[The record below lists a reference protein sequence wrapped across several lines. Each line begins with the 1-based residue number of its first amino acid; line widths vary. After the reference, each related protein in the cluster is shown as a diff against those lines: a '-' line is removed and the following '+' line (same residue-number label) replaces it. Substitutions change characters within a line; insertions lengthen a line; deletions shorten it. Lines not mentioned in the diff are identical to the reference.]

1 MSKVSAALSKAGWN
15 QHKLYAKTV
24 WIFKWGHLTSFNLP
38 ALNLLNQ
45 LASFLPHCSCCPFT
59 LLCFPALSTSHLY
72 YILPLSSPF
81 SIIKYFSSLLRHLQ
95 PWSFARFSYTLD
107 FFLTLS
113 CLLEQSNNTASS
125 SCSSL
130 WTSSSPAS
138 DGISYSFHLLSFI
151 FIPFPEFTRHIFCLN
166 CLLFTNLSTSP
177 LNAFFHYPSFFKY
190 SKHSWVIEMMTLTH
204 HSHALPPPLL
214 PEQHKDV

>member
-72 YILPLSSPF
+72 YILPLSSLF
-81 SIIKYFSSLLRHLQ
+81 STIKYFSSLLRHLQ

-107 FFLTLS
+107 FFFNSFLPFRAKQQY
-113 CLLEQSNNTASS
+113 CFLL
-125 SCSSL
+125 
-130 WTSSSPAS
+130 
-138 DGISYSFHLLSFI
+138 LL
-151 FIPFPEFTRHIFCLN
+151 
-166 CLLFTNLSTSP
+166 LSTSP

>member
-59 LLCFPALSTSHLY
+59 LLCFLALSTSRLY

-81 SIIKYFSSLLRHLQ
+81 STIKYFSSLLRHLQ

-107 FFLTLS
+107 FFFNSFLPFRAKQQYYFLLLLLTMNVVIPSVWWHQLFFPPFIFYFYSISRVYTSHFLS
-113 CLLEQSNNTASS
+113 QLSSLYKSLYFSS
-125 SCSSL
+125 S
-130 WTSSSPAS
+130 
-138 DGISYSFHLLSFI
+138 
-151 FIPFPEFTRHIFCLN
+151 
-166 CLLFTNLSTSP
+166 
-177 LNAFFHYPSFFKY
+177 
-190 SKHSWVIEMMTLTH
+190 
-204 HSHALPPPLL
+204 
-214 PEQHKDV
+214 